1 MDVRRLRAGEWITGL
16 GGALLLVALFLP
28 WYDEGAVSP
37 TGWQSFTV
45 IDVVLAAVGL
55 AALLVPVITAQQ
67 RAPAVPLAMEALV
80 DLAGLVALVLVL
92 IRVVNLPGDASA
104 RAAGL
109 WVGLV
114 ATVVIVAGAAVAI
127 RDERPSV
134 RGRHVDLTGVPV
146 AGPPSIEA
154 IPPPG
159 PRP

>member
-37 TGWQSFTV
+37 TGWQAFTV

-55 AALLVPVITAQQ
+55 AALLVPVVTAQQ
-67 RAPAVPLAMEALV
+67 RVPAVPLAMQALV
-80 DLAGLVALVLVL
+80 TLAGLVALVLAL
-92 IRVVNLPGDASA
+92 IRVVDLPGDASG
-104 RAAGL
+104 RAAGVWL
-109 WVGLV
+109 GLA
-114 ATVVIVAGAAVAI
+114 ATLSIVAGAALAM
-127 RDERPSV
+127 RDERPSAQ
-134 RGRHVDLTGVPV
+134 GRHVDLTGVPV
-146 AGPPSIEA
+146 GGPPSIEA